1 MNKPNKP
8 AQAAFQESM
17 STKNEG
23 PRGSLWSR
31 SMPLKGL
38 EQFCQRLGIGLRS
51 GVDIMKL
58 LEVERK
64 MGSPQLAK
72 GPHG

>member
-1 MNKPNKP
+1 MK
-8 AQAAFQESM
+8 
-17 STKNEG
+17 G
-23 PRGSLWSR
+23 RGKLVVAEYATE
-31 SMPLKGL
+31 GL

-64 MGSPQLAK
+64 MGNSAARE
-72 GPHG
+72 GAHD